1 MKKYFFLFCLLT
13 SSVFAN
19 DFTGTYQCEGNDG
32 SEGTY
37 QGEVVMKKIPEFSK
51 DNYASYDFVL
61 KVPGFGDYHGFAS
74 ANGLDVA
81 IYFALDDR
89 KNEDYGVG
97 IAKFKQSENQAWS
110 FHKFYFEPGYKGGN
124 TGFEDCIQVKK

>member
-1 MKKYFFLFCLLT
+1 MKKYFPLFCLLT

-81 IYFALDDR
+81 IYFALDGR
-89 KNEDYGVG
+89 HWRRLVT
-97 IAKFKQSENQAWS
+97 ASRAAQ
-110 FHKFYFEPGYKGGN
+110 GGP
-124 TGFEDCIQVKK
+124 TSRPAGPTPHPIFVKCFIGFCS

>member
-74 ANGLDVA
+74 ANGLDAA

-89 KNEDYGVG
+89 KN
-97 IAKFKQSENQAWS
+97 
-110 FHKFYFEPGYKGGN
+110 
-124 TGFEDCIQVKK
+124 